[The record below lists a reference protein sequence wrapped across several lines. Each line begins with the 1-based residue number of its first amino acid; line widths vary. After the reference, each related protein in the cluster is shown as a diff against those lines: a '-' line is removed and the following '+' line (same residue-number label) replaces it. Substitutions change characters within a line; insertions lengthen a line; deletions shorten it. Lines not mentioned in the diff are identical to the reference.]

1 MSMEVQVVLEKVIRM
16 FGVTPIKINDK
27 QNYDNVVSL
36 KDNMVKIQNIS
47 RLSKTTRRH
56 RKYRG
61 YGEQDKKAYANHHN
75 VNIYYNEAYGLT
87 TEKFLTEKIFVKN
100 NYEKTGIYIKDD
112 LAYINININ
121 VKQAPLARV
130 LTEYILGLLDVAY
143 EFADFLGI
151 ELNEPQIKINIQSPG
166 YFKLIGKITTI
177 FIIALVFIG
186 ICGGELKCNLETG
199 EFDIKTEG
207 LIKQIVYTY
216 KQLHNIDNFKK
227 IEKLQ
232 EVLVV
237 EKLEVDNN

>member
-1 MSMEVQVVLEKVIRM
+1 M
-16 FGVTPIKINDK
+16 
-27 QNYDNVVSL
+27 
-36 KDNMVKIQNIS
+36 
-47 RLSKTTRRH
+47 
-56 RKYRG
+56 
-61 YGEQDKKAYANHHN
+61 
-75 VNIYYNEAYGLT
+75 
-87 TEKFLTEKIFVKN
+87 
-100 NYEKTGIYIKDD
+100 
-112 LAYINININ
+112 
-121 VKQAPLARV
+121 ARV